1 MIYQERTLAF
11 RQICE
16 GFSSDGAPVSG
27 IVKAERLGDTLTV
40 RPSPFHLAPLDDGR
54 YACIL
59 TDGRATE
66 VFDVARETRRR
77 SPLELGGAL
86 CALLCFVGAVVS
98 PVAIAQSGDIR
109 CKPEELAQ
117 KKESLAEVSIQIND
131 IETEK
136 KEVMDDFKERLKPLN
151 EEKAELLDH
160 IKKGS
165 EFRDDEECVKILYHD
180 ERMAG
185 FYNRLGE
192 LVYSRPIMPQE
203 MQKTMFSINRKTG
216 TDD

>member
-1 MIYQERTLAF
+1 MEQ
-11 RQICE
+11 
-16 GFSSDGAPVSG
+16 
-27 IVKAERLGDTLTV
+27 
-40 RPSPFHLAPLDDGR
+40 HLAQDISEQDR
-54 YACIL
+54 WQ
-59 TDGRATE
+59 
-66 VFDVARETRRR
+66 F
-77 SPLELGGAL
+77 L
-86 CALLCFVGAVVS
+86 CDNADAVEKIGYTHCFT
-98 PVAIAQSGDIR
+98 
-109 CKPEELAQ
+109 PEELAQ

-160 IKKGS
+160 IKRGS
-165 EFRDDEECVKILYHD
+165 EFRADEECAKILYHD

-185 FYNRLGE
+185 FYNKLGE

-216 TDD
+216 TES